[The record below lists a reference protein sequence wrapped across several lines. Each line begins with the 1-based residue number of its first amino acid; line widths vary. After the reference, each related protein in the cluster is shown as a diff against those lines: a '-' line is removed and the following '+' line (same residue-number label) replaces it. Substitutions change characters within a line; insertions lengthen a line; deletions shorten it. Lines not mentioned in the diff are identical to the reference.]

1 MAYTPKSKFDWESR
15 KPWTLIPFPEE
26 EYRRRIEQTRAAMAE
41 RSLDALLVY
50 ATPVDDSAV
59 RWLSNFKPF
68 SGHAMI
74 VLLPE
79 GEPVLL
85 GDRVM
90 HGEPMHTLY
99 WLTWFRHAEPVGADS
114 TIPREVVRLLEKEAS
129 VRRLGVSGLAEMPGS
144 WTATLSAGL
153 PGRVFEDADQLLLQL
168 RVIKTPL
175 EVEKMR
181 QAARITGQAMRIA
194 MDACRPGVS
203 EFQVAGLA
211 HQAIFSLGAEDL
223 AFDTA
228 VVAGPRAG
236 LKHGVATGRLMQDG
250 DMVFLDMGAKLDG
263 YHADVSRA
271 IVVGE
276 PNDYQRRL
284 LQTAEAMFAVWAAD
298 AGPGVAIRD
307 IQAKSEKVALDAGF
321 EEEYMPL
328 GWGHGLGTS
337 LFELPMLTYMGD
349 TVLREGM
356 TFALEPMLVKLG
368 VGTAVVEETV
378 LITSR
383 GMESLSG
390 LPTTIYT

>member
-15 KPWTLIPFPEE
+15 KPWMLVPFPEE
-26 EYRRRIEQTRAAMAE
+26 EYRQRIERARKAMAE
-41 RSLDALLVY
+41 HSLDALLIY
-50 ATPVDDSAV
+50 ATPVDDSAL
-59 RWLSNFKPF
+59 RWLSNFTPF

-79 GEPVLL
+79 GEPILL

-99 WLTWFRHAEPVGADS
+99 WLTWFRRAEHVGADS
-114 TIPREVVRLLEKEAS
+114 SIPREVARILAGESS
-129 VRRLGVSGLAEMPGS
+129 VQKVGIGGFAELPGS
-144 WTATLSAGL
+144 WTAVLSEGL
-153 PGRVFEDADQLLLQL
+153 PGRTFEDADQLLLQL
-168 RVIKTPL
+168 RVIKTPA
-175 EVEKMR
+175 EIEKMR
-181 QAARITGQAMRIA
+181 QAALITGQAMRVA
-194 MDACRPGVS
+194 MDACRPGAS
-203 EFQVAGLA
+203 EYQVTGLA
-211 HQAIFSLGAEDL
+211 HGTMFSLGAENL

-236 LKHGVATGRLMQDG
+236 LKHGVPTGRLMQDG
-250 DMVFLDMGAKLDG
+250 DMVFLDMGAKFDG
-263 YHADVSRA
+263 YNADVSRT

-276 PNDYQRRL
+276 PDDYQRRL
-284 LQTAEAMFAVWAAD
+284 LQTAEAMFAVWEAE
-298 AGPGVAIRD
+298 AGPGVAVKD
-307 IQAKSEKVALDAGF
+307 IQAKCEKVAVGAGF

-337 LFELPMLTYMGD
+337 LFELPMLSYQGD
-349 TVLREGM
+349 TVLKEGM

-378 LITSR
+378 LITSG

-390 LPTTIYT
+390 LPTKIYS

>member
-1 MAYTPKSKFDWESR
+1 
-15 KPWTLIPFPEE
+15 
-26 EYRRRIEQTRAAMAE
+26 MAE
-41 RSLDALLVY
+41 RSLDALLIY
-50 ATPVDDSAV
+50 ATPIDDAAV

-68 SGHAMI
+68 AGHAMI
-74 VLLPE
+74 ALRRE
-79 GEPVLL
+79 GEPVLF

-99 WLTWFRHAEPVGADS
+99 WLTWFRNAEAVGADS
-114 TIPREVVRLLEKEAS
+114 TIPREVVRLLGNEGA
-129 VRRLGVSGLAEMPGS
+129 VGRIGVSGLAELPGS
-144 WTATLSAGL
+144 WTATLSEGL
-153 PGRVFEDADQLLLQL
+153 PGAVFEDADQLMLQL
-168 RVIKTPL
+168 RVIKTPA

-181 QAARITGQAMRIA
+181 QAALITGQAMRIA

-211 HQAIFSLGAEDL
+211 HHAIFSLGAEDL

-236 LKHGVATGRLMQDG
+236 LKHGVATGRLMQEG
-250 DMVFLDMGAKLDG
+250 DMVFLDMGAKFDG
-263 YHADVSRA
+263 YHADVSRT

-276 PNDYQRRL
+276 PDDYQRRL
-284 LQTAEAMFAVWAAD
+284 LRTAEAMFAVWTAD

-307 IQAKSEKVALDAGF
+307 IQAKCEKVALDAGF

-337 LFELPMLTYMGD
+337 LFELPMLTYRGD

-368 VGTAVVEETV
+368 IGTAVVEETV
-378 LITSR
+378 LITSQ
-383 GMESLSG
+383 GMVSLSG